1 MNIDEIK
8 NIWQNDMKALETRV
22 KINEDKINQ
31 LEFNKAQSSFD
42 KFLKISIA
50 GKNMALVYAVISI
63 LLMILVKDSAIYLSL
78 LAIGAGLMVFSYFQ
92 HSVLKKIDYASL
104 SIVELQKAI
113 YKFRKHTARTA
124 IYDMSIVAAWFVTSG
139 LAIMKW
145 RKGFDIFENP
155 LDLST
160 SSIVIGVLIV
170 TMVIFSKIIYKDYDT
185 KLKESEANLAAITN
199 FETE

>member
-1 MNIDEIK
+1 MNVDEIK
-8 NIWQNDMKALETRV
+8 NIWKNDMITLETRV

-42 KFLKISIA
+42 KFLQISIA
-50 GKNMALVYAVISI
+50 GKNMALVYAFISI
-63 LLMILVKDSAIYLSL
+63 SLIILVKDSALYIAL
-78 LAIGAGLMVFSYFQ
+78 LLLGAGLMVFSYFQ
-92 HSVLKKIDYASL
+92 HRVLKKIDYASL

-145 RKGFDIFENP
+145 RKDFDIFENST
-155 LDLST
+155 DLS
-160 SSIVIGVLIV
+160 SSTIVIGILIV
-170 TMVIFSKIIYKDYDT
+170 TMVIFSKIIYKNYDT
-185 KLKESEANLAAITN
+185 KLKESEDNLAAIN
-199 FETE
+199 KFETE